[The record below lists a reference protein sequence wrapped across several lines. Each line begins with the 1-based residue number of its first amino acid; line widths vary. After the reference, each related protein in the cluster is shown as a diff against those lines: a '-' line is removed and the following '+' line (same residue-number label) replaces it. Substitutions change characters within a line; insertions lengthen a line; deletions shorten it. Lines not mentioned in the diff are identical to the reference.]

1 MKTLSPPA
9 AVNTASRIQYRLI
22 KDLFLI
28 VAGVLTAGM
37 GLKGFLLPNNFLD
50 GGAMG
55 IALLL
60 ELETGLALA
69 LLVVLVNAPFIWMG
83 YRQISGT
90 FAAKTLLAIGLLA
103 LCLVQFTAMVMRGE
117 EPLKRLRVA
126 RPVAVS
132 LLLYLG
138 WLTLQLNAP
147 TEVLRSVDMHSTAQ
161 QLLISCG
168 YLAGFF
174 LVLMN
179 LRHGADL
186 RQFVKSIVLLGV
198 LQALLAV
205 YLYSARV
212 DYELFYFA
220 VDHSSR
226 TFGTFS
232 YHNSLANYLV
242 ICLCLGIGLL
252 VSDLRAAPLDQAGW
266 RSRAVRWLSAAFSEV
281 VQLRVMLLVMVV
293 ALVLTKS
300 RMGNAAFMLALLCV
314 AAPVLVLKGHLRLK
328 GGLLILSIIILDV
341 FFVGQ
346 MVGFDEVAQRLNK
359 TASESVEGVGEE
371 SLESRSAPARLAM
384 AMVHEKPWTGR
395 GAGTFYTT
403 FPQYTSPEARLY
415 YDHAHNDYVQFLVE
429 VGLPGAGLLAL
440 AVLSTLVR
448 SAFVLQRPKSP
459 LDMGLALG
467 AVMAILAVL
476 LQATVDFH
484 FQIPA
489 NALLFVTV
497 LAIPWL
503 LRRHPK
509 PHH

>member
-1 MKTLSPPA
+1 MLG
-9 AVNTASRIQYRLI
+9 
-22 KDLFLI
+22 LF
-28 VAGVLTAGM
+28 VVV
-37 GLKGFLLPNNFLD
+37 
-50 GGAMG
+50 
-55 IALLL
+55 
-60 ELETGLALA
+60 LALSA
-69 LLVVLVNAPFIWMG
+69 LPLGGNRV
-83 YRQISGT
+83 
-90 FAAKTLLAIGLLA
+90 FAVSAVSIALLA
-103 LCLVQFTAMVMRGE
+103 LCLLQFTAMVIRDE
-117 EPLKRLRVA
+117 EPLSRIRVA
-126 RPVAVS
+126 WPVAVS

-147 TEVLRSVDMHSTAQ
+147 TEALRSVDVHSTAQ

-179 LRHGADL
+179 LRHRSDM
-186 RQFVKSIVLLGV
+186 RHFVKTIVLFGV

-205 YLYSARV
+205 YLYSAKV
-212 DYELFYFA
+212 DYELFHFA

-252 VSDLRAAPLDQAGW
+252 VADLRAAPLDQAGW
-266 RSRAVRWLSAAFSEV
+266 RSRAVRLLSVAFSEV
-281 VQLRVMLLVMVV
+281 VRLRVMLLVMVV

-314 AAPVLVLKGHLRLK
+314 AAPILALKGRLRLK

-346 MVGFDEVAQRLNK
+346 LVGFDEVAQRLNT
-359 TASESVEGVGEE
+359 TAIESVEGVREE
-371 SLESRSAPARLAM
+371 SLEDRSAPARLAM

-403 FPQYTSPEARLY
+403 FPQYASPEARMY

-429 VGLPGAGLLAL
+429 VGLPGAGLLAF
-440 AVLSTLVR
+440 AVLSTLAQ
-448 SAFVLQRPKSP
+448 SALVLQRPKSP

-467 AVMAILAVL
+467 AFMAILAVL

-503 LRRHPK
+503 LRRQPK
-509 PHH
+509 SHH

>member
-1 MKTLSPPA
+1 MHG
-9 AVNTASRIQYRLI
+9 
-22 KDLFLI
+22 LF
-28 VAGVLTAGM
+28 VVV
-37 GLKGFLLPNNFLD
+37 
-50 GGAMG
+50 
-55 IALLL
+55 
-60 ELETGLALA
+60 LALSA
-69 LLVVLVNAPFIWMG
+69 LPLGGNRV
-83 YRQISGT
+83 
-90 FAAKTLLAIGLLA
+90 FAVSAVSIALLA
-103 LCLVQFTAMVMRGE
+103 LCLLQFTAMVIRDE
-117 EPLKRLRVA
+117 EPLSRIRVA
-126 RPVAVS
+126 WPVAVS

-147 TEVLRSVDMHSTAQ
+147 TEALRSVDVHSTAQ

-179 LRHGADL
+179 LRHRSDM
-186 RQFVKSIVLLGV
+186 RHFVKTIVLFGV

-205 YLYSARV
+205 YLYSAKV
-212 DYELFYFA
+212 DYELFHFA

-252 VSDLRAAPLDQAGW
+252 VADLRAAPLDQAGW
-266 RSRAVRWLSAAFSEV
+266 RSRAVRLLSVAFSEV
-281 VQLRVMLLVMVV
+281 VRLRVMLLVMVV

-314 AAPVLVLKGHLRLK
+314 AAPILALKGRLRLK

-346 MVGFDEVAQRLNK
+346 LVGFDEVAQRLNT
-359 TASESVEGVGEE
+359 TAIESVEGVREE
-371 SLESRSAPARLAM
+371 SLEDRSAPARLAM

-403 FPQYTSPEARLY
+403 FPQYASPETRMY
-415 YDHAHNDYVQFLVE
+415 YDHAHNDYVEFLVE
-429 VGLPGAGLLAL
+429 VGLPGAGLLAF
-440 AVLSTLVR
+440 AVLSTLAR
-448 SAFVLQRPKSP
+448 SALVLQRPKSP

-467 AVMAILAVL
+467 AFMAILAVL

-503 LRRHPK
+503 LRRQPK
-509 PHH
+509 SHH

>member
-1 MKTLSPPA
+1 MF
-9 AVNTASRIQYRLI
+9 AVSAVS
-22 KDLFLI
+22 
-28 VAGVLTAGM
+28 
-37 GLKGFLLPNNFLD
+37 
-50 GGAMG
+50 
-55 IALLL
+55 IA
-60 ELETGLALA
+60 
-69 LLVVLVNAPFIWMG
+69 
-83 YRQISGT
+83 
-90 FAAKTLLAIGLLA
+90 LLA
-103 LCLVQFTAMVMRGE
+103 LCLAQFTAMVMRGKD
-117 EPLKRLRVA
+117 PLNHLRLA
-126 RPVAVS
+126 WPVAVS

-147 TEVLRSVDMHSTAQ
+147 TEVLRSVDVHSTAQ

-186 RQFVKSIVLLGV
+186 RRFVKTIVLLGV
-198 LQALLAV
+198 LQSLLAV
-205 YLYSARV
+205 YLYSAKV
-212 DYELFYFA
+212 DYELFHFA

-252 VSDLRAAPLDQAGW
+252 VSDLRAVPLDQAGW
-266 RSRAVRWLSAAFSEV
+266 RSRAVRLLSVAFSEV
-281 VQLRVMLLVMVV
+281 VRLRVMLLVMVV

-314 AAPVLVLKGHLRLK
+314 AVPILALKGHLRLK

-346 MVGFDEVAQRLNK
+346 LVGFDQVAQRLNK
-359 TASESVEGVGEE
+359 TTIESVEGVREE
-371 SLESRSAPARLAM
+371 SLEDRSAPARLAM

-403 FPQYTSPEARLY
+403 FPQYASAEARMY

-429 VGLPGAGLLAL
+429 VGLPGAGLLAI
-440 AVLSTLVR
+440 AVLSTLMR
-448 SAFVLQRPKSP
+448 SALVLQHPRSP
-459 LDMGLALG
+459 LDRGLALG
-467 AVMAILAVL
+467 VLMAILAVL

-503 LRRHPK
+503 LRRQTK
-509 PHH
+509 SHH

>member
-1 MKTLSPPA
+1 M
-9 AVNTASRIQYRLI
+9 RG
-22 KDLFLI
+22 LF
-28 VAGVLTAGM
+28 VVV
-37 GLKGFLLPNNFLD
+37 
-50 GGAMG
+50 
-55 IALLL
+55 
-60 ELETGLALA
+60 LALSA
-69 LLVVLVNAPFIWMG
+69 LPLGGNRV
-83 YRQISGT
+83 
-90 FAAKTLLAIGLLA
+90 FAVSAVSIALLA
-103 LCLVQFTAMVMRGE
+103 LCLLQFTAMVIRDE
-117 EPLKRLRVA
+117 EPLSRIRVA
-126 RPVAVS
+126 WPVAVS

-147 TEVLRSVDMHSTAQ
+147 TEALRSVDVHSTAQ

-179 LRHGADL
+179 LRHRSDM
-186 RQFVKSIVLLGV
+186 RHFVKTIVLFGV

-205 YLYSARV
+205 YLYSAKV
-212 DYELFYFA
+212 DYELFHFA

-252 VSDLRAAPLDQAGW
+252 VADLRAAPLDQAGW
-266 RSRAVRWLSAAFSEV
+266 RSRAVRLLSVAFSEV
-281 VQLRVMLLVMVV
+281 VRLRVMLLVMVV

-314 AAPVLVLKGHLRLK
+314 AAPILVLKGRLRLK

-346 MVGFDEVAQRLNK
+346 LVGFDEVAQRLNT
-359 TASESVEGVGEE
+359 TAIESVEGVREE
-371 SLESRSAPARLAM
+371 SLEDRSAPARLAM

-403 FPQYTSPEARLY
+403 FPQYASPETRMY
-415 YDHAHNDYVQFLVE
+415 YDHAHNDYVEFLVE
-429 VGLPGAGLLAL
+429 VGLPGAGLLAF
-440 AVLSTLVR
+440 AVLSTLAR
-448 SAFVLQRPKSP
+448 SALVLQRPKSP

-467 AVMAILAVL
+467 AFMAILAVL

-503 LRRHPK
+503 LRRQPK
-509 PHH
+509 SHH